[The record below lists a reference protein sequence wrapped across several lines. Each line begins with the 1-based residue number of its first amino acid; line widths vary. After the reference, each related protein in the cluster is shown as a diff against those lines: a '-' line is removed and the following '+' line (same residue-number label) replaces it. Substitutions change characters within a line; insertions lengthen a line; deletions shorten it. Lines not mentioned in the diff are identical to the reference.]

1 MEKALE
7 GIHVYEAVIFSGW
20 TRTSRRD
27 PVRRHRFAG
36 ATSGDL
42 RPLGSPRQR
51 DFGGV
56 LSIGLRRCQIPLLEI
71 TTQLKSQI
79 ATMAGPVDLGKYLPH
94 L

>member
-1 MEKALE
+1 MSAAILA
-7 GIHVYEAVIFSGW
+7 GGMSSLPAIGND
-20 TRTSRRD
+20 SRCELRG
-27 PVRRHRFAG
+27 H
-36 ATSGDL
+36 GDL